1 MYTDGLIDFINS
13 SPSAFHAIDKLS
25 SMLDSAGYARL
36 CESGRWEIEAGGK
49 YYTTRNLSSLIA
61 FRAPESGD
69 MQARITASHC
79 DSPVFKIKENAEV
92 TVRDK
97 YVQLNV
103 ERYGGMLMSTWLDR
117 PLSVAGRAL
126 VKTPD
131 GLSTRLVNLADDTL
145 VIPNVAIH
153 MNRSANEN
161 LTYNA
166 QQDLQPLFGSDK
178 AKGQFKKTVA
188 DACGCLEGDLLGSDL
203 FLYSRVPPA
212 VWGRDGEFV
221 SAGRLDD
228 LECVY
233 ATATAFIKSESPAGM
248 PVLAVFDNE
257 EVGSTT
263 KQGAD
268 STFLTDVLTRAWRA
282 LGADDSDICAYKA
295 SSVMLSCDNAHAV
308 HPNHPEYSDATNGV
322 YMNCGIVIK
331 ESANQ
336 KYTSDAASKAIL
348 RRVLDKACVKY
359 QFFANRSDMIGGGT
373 LGNISNSH
381 FSLNT
386 VDIGLAQLAMHSS
399 WETAGVFDLTHMI
412 NGCAAF
418 YNSSIRVVSDGEFI
432 IDTGAV

>member
-1 MYTDGLIDFINS
+1 MNYVNGLMDFISS
-13 SPSAFHAIDKLS
+13 SPSAFHAVDKLS
-25 SMLDSAGYARL
+25 AMLDAAGYTRIT
-36 CESGRWEIEAGGK
+36 ESGREPIKAGGK
-49 YYTTRNLSSLIA
+49 YYVTRNLSSLIA
-61 FRAPESGD
+61 FRTPESGD
-69 MQARITASHC
+69 AQARITASHC
-79 DSPVFKIKENAEV
+79 DSPVFKLKENYEV
-92 TVRDK
+92 VVREK

-126 VKTPD
+126 VKTPS
-131 GLSTRLVNLADDTL
+131 GLATRLVDLTDTTV

-153 MNRSANEN
+153 MNRKANDGMA
-161 LTYNA
+161 YNA
-166 QQDLQPLFGSDK
+166 QQDMLPLFGSG
-178 AKGQFKKTVA
+178 ASKGLFKEKIA
-188 DACGCLEGDLLGSDL
+188 EACGCAESDILGCDL
-203 FLYSRVPPA
+203 FLYSRVEPT
-212 VWGRDGEFV
+212 VWGKDGEFV

-228 LECVY
+228 LECAY
-233 ATATAFIKSESPAGM
+233 ATAEAFINSTSMRGM

-282 LGADDSDICAYKA
+282 LGATEDDIYAYKA
-295 SSVMLSCDNAHAV
+295 SSVMLSCDNAHAL
-308 HPNHPEYSDATNGV
+308 HPNHPEYSDATNSV
-322 YMNCGIVIK
+322 YMNSGIVIK

-348 RRVLDKACVKY
+348 RTVLDAADVKY

-386 VDIGLAQLAMHSS
+386 VDIGLPQLAMHSS
-399 WETAGVFDLTHMI
+399 WETAGTLDLEYMI
-412 NGCAAF
+412 KGCTAF
-418 YNSSIRVVSDGEFI
+418 YDSFIKTAADGEFI
-432 IDTGAV
+432 IETN